1 MVIVVLLSVRPDQID
16 TFRAYERQ
24 AAAVMARHG
33 GGIERVIEIPPEN
46 EGGPYR
52 EVHIVSFPDETAY
65 QAYSMDPDMAN
76 WRALR
81 DASVIRAEILKGED
95 GPDYAPA

>member
-1 MVIVVLLSVRPDQID
+1 MVLVLLLTVRPDRLD

-33 GGIERVIEIPPEN
+33 GGIERVVEIPSEE

-52 EVHIVSFPDETAY
+52 EVHIVTFPDEAAY
-65 QAYSMDPDMAN
+65 QAYSADPDMAN
-76 WRALR
+76 WRPLR
-81 DASVIRAEILKGED
+81 EASVIRTEIMKGEE
-95 GPDYAPA
+95 GPDYSPA

>member
-1 MVIVVLLSVRPDQID
+1 LVLVVLLTVRPDRLD

-33 GGIERVIEIPPEN
+33 GGIERAIEIPSER
-46 EGGPYR
+46 EGDPYR
-52 EVHIVSFPDETAY
+52 EVHIVSFPDESAY
-65 QAYSMDPDMAN
+65 QAYSVDPDMAA

-81 DASVIRAEILKGED
+81 DECVIRTEIMKGEE
-95 GPDYAPA
+95 GPDYSPA